1 MAHTTVH
8 SGRAFSKSS
17 RGMGGAKRR
26 ASSTITRAG
35 KVHRATKSRPATAG
49 SRQVPKAS
57 LKKLR
62 LRRAGEALGKGTGK
76 AANPAELKEKIG
88 TRTQRATAL
97 SLISGKMA
105 GQARRK
111 QNVVKRGRPR
121 GAGTRVSKI
130 TTRGRALR
138 GCAAP
143 RLFRCAA
150 CGNHVPWVS
159 VDSRCFPCLK
169 RGLAARKREEELALG
184 AFDIDEDFVA
194 AVR

>member
-1 MAHTTVH
+1 MVQPAVH
-8 SGRAFSKSS
+8 SARAISKSR
-17 RGMGGAKRR
+17 RGMGGTKRR

-35 KVHRATKSRPATAG
+35 KVHRATKSRPVTAK
-49 SRQVPKAS
+49 SRQVAKAS

-62 LRRAGEALGKGTGK
+62 LRRASKALGKGGGK
-76 AANPAELKEKIG
+76 AVKPTALKKKTG

-97 SLISGKMA
+97 ALSSRKMA
-105 GQARRK
+105 IQARRK
-111 QNVVKRGRPR
+111 HNVVKRGRPR
-121 GAGTRVSKI
+121 ATAIRAPKI
-130 TTRGRALR
+130 TAYGRTTRGHAV
-138 GCAAP
+138 P

-194 AVR
+194 VVR

>member
-1 MAHTTVH
+1 MVHTTVH

-35 KVHRATKSRPATAG
+35 KVHRATKSRLATAG
-49 SRQVPKAS
+49 SRQVAKAS

-62 LRRAGEALGKGTGK
+62 LRRAGKGSGK
-76 AANPAELKEKIG
+76 AAKPATLKEKIG
-88 TRTQRATAL
+88 PRTQRATAL
-97 SLISGKMA
+97 SLISRKMA

-121 GAGTRVSKI
+121 GAATRVSKI
-130 TTRGRALR
+130 TARGRALR

-194 AVR
+194 VVR